1 MTNDSN
7 KKLNIFIEYYFNSF
21 HSERLRNLIDDEN
34 ISVDR
39 FRYLCSVISAAEEEN
54 EPYWLPKSMIKK
66 I

>member
-7 KKLNIFIEYYFNSF
+7 KKLNIFTHYSFNYF
-21 HSERLRNLIDDEN
+21 HSERLRNLIDDKN

-54 EPYWLPKSMIKK
+54 EPYWLPKSMN
-66 I
+66 

>member
-1 MTNDSN
+1 MTHNS
-7 KKLNIFIEYYFNSF
+7 KEKLNIFIDYSFNSF

-54 EPYWLPKSMIKK
+54 EPYWLPKSMI
-66 I
+66 